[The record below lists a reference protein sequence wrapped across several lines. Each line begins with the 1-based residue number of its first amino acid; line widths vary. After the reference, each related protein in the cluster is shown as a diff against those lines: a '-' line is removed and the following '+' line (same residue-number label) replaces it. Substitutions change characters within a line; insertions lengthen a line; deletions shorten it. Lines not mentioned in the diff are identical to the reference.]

1 LLHISKRAAAA
12 ALFVFCGAPCAQ
24 PPGFSQPEP
33 ASGDRGELRAA
44 IARHDMVAAAH
55 PLATEAGLE
64 ILRAGGSSV
73 DAAVA
78 VQLVLGLVEPQSSGI
93 GGGAFLLH
101 WSEKERRVRSYDG
114 RETAPAAAH
123 EDRFL
128 DAQGR
133 PLEFM
138 RAVASGRSV
147 GVPGVLRM
155 LELAHRRHGKLP
167 WAQLFAPAIRLAEGG
182 FPISPRLHGL
192 LERDKLLRLDAGASR
207 LWYLED
213 GSAKPVGTK
222 LVNAEYAAL
231 LREIAERGA
240 DAFYKGEI
248 AGDIVRAVRAHEG
261 GDMTL
266 DDLARYAAKEREPLC
281 GAYRSYRICG
291 MGPPSAGVVS
301 VLQILGMLERTG
313 FARAAPESADALH
326 LFIEAARLAYADRTR
341 FIADP
346 DFIRVPVQGLL
357 AADYLDRRAR
367 LIGERALRDAP
378 AGEPAGAPA
387 VALVPDTERH
397 GTSHFSIVDASGDA
411 VAMTSTIENAFGS
424 RILVRGFLLNNEL
437 TDFSFVPSARGLP
450 AANRVEAGKRPRSSM
465 SPTFVFSPDGALRM
479 ALGSPG
485 GPLIVDYVAKTLIGT
500 LDWRLDAQ
508 AAISLPNF
516 AGIENSAL
524 IERGSRDASLLG
536 DALASRGHALRF
548 VPLTSGVQAI
558 ERVPNGWRGAV
569 DPRREGV
576 ARGE

>member
-1 LLHISKRAAAA
+1 MRIAKRATAV
-12 ALFVFCGAPCAQ
+12 ALFAFCGALHAQ
-24 PPGFSQPEP
+24 SPEFAQPEP
-33 ASGDRGELRAA
+33 ASGQRGELRAA
-44 IARHDMVAAAH
+44 FAPHYMVAAAN

-64 ILRAGGSSV
+64 TLRAGGSAV

-78 VQLVLGLVEPQSSGI
+78 VQMVLGLVEPQSSGI

-101 WSEKERRVRSYDG
+101 WSAREKRVRSYDG
-114 RETAPAAAH
+114 REVAPAAAR

-128 DAQGR
+128 DAEGK

-147 GVPGVLRM
+147 GVPGVLRT

-167 WAQLFAPAIRLAEGG
+167 WARLFAPAIRLAEGG
-182 FPISPRLHGL
+182 FAISPRLHL
-192 LERDKLLRLDAGASR
+192 LLQRDKLLRLDAGARR

-222 LVNAEYAAL
+222 IVNAEYAAV
-231 LREIAERGA
+231 LREIAARGA
-240 DAFYKGEI
+240 DAFYTGEI
-248 AGDIVRAVRAHEG
+248 AADIVRAVRAHEG

-281 GAYRSYRICG
+281 GAYRGYRICG
-291 MGPPSAGVVS
+291 MGPPSAGAVS
-301 VLQILGMLERTG
+301 VLQILGLLERTD
-313 FARAAPESADALH
+313 FARAAPESADTLH

-346 DFIRVPVQGLL
+346 DFVRVPVQGLL

-367 LIGERALRDAP
+367 LIGERAMSDAP
-378 AGEPAGAPA
+378 PGEPEGAPA

-397 GTSHFSIVDASGDA
+397 GTSHFSIVDAAGDA
-411 VAMTSTIENAFGS
+411 VAMTTTIENAFGS
-424 RILVRGFLLNNEL
+424 RIVVRGFLLNNEL

-450 AANRVEAGKRPRSSM
+450 AANRVEGGKRPRSSM
-465 SPTFVFSPDGALRM
+465 APTFVFSPDGQLNM

-500 LDWRLDAQ
+500 LAWRLDVQ

-516 AGIENSAL
+516 AGIDNSAL
-524 IERGSRDASLLG
+524 IERGSRYESSLG
-536 DALASRGHALRF
+536 DALALRGHALRF
-548 VPLTSGVQAI
+548 MPLTSGVQAI
-558 ERVPNGWRGAV
+558 ERIANGWRGAV

-576 ARGE
+576 AVGD